1 MKPLSD
7 EEVKKLLPSLAEAA
21 RADQRTAQRF
31 VAPRIGILEETAS
44 RRHQFVFGRRGVGKS
59 TLVRKVESLDQGGPG
74 DVIFVD
80 IETLRGRPYPDVLIE
95 LLMAI
100 FEKLEARLKAKAGRV
115 DVKRSRRRARRK
127 VRKLT
132 ATMSKLRNEPQVAD
146 RIIKNLEAS
155 SRSTSGGG
163 GVDGKIKRFL
173 SLKMRRDSEKKRAR
187 EEIVESHVEVTKM
200 DGLQSAVVLVR
211 GAFADSQEH
220 LDDGPMLLVLDDFYH
235 VPYDA
240 QPDVLAYL
248 HQVVKNLEIYLKIVG
263 VRHRIQPFVED
274 DPPRGLQPGQDAGEV
289 SLDITL
295 ERFTAAQTFLESI
308 LNGICEPLQISLDD
322 LITDGGRR
330 RLVLGSGGVA
340 RDYLN
345 LTHQAIRISNER
357 NANQSRPH
365 NRIGAEDVNE
375 AAANLS
381 AQKQDD
387 LRRDA
392 STDADKLRDRLADI
406 VRFSLDVNKTNVLL
420 VEGPKLQEEDW
431 GKEIQALAD
440 LRLLHE
446 FGNLSDKRG
455 THRGRRFVGFTLDL
469 SNYTGTRSESITQIE
484 FWTREGKQAARN
496 ANLIYTPG
504 AADRDPKRP
513 LEKPVEGI
521 PEQTQKALENV
532 EWEQIDIFDQLP
544 GADQPNRPT
553 HEASGTS

>member
-1 MKPLSD
+1 
-7 EEVKKLLPSLAEAA
+7 
-21 RADQRTAQRF
+21 

-59 TLVRKVESLDQGGPG
+59 TLVRKVESLEKGGPG

-95 LLMAI
+95 LLI
-100 FEKLEARLKAKAGRV
+100 EILEKLEARLKAKARGL
-115 DVKRSRRRARRK
+115 DVNPSRRRARRK
-127 VRKLT
+127 VRELT
-132 ATMSKLRNEPQVAD
+132 ITMRQLRNEPQVAER
-146 RIIKNLEAS
+146 RIKDLEAN
-155 SRSTSGGG
+155 SRNTGIGG
-163 GVDGKIKRFL
+163 GVDGKLKRIL
-173 SLKMRRDSEKKRAR
+173 SFKLRRNSEKKRAHEDTR
-187 EEIVESHVEVTKM
+187 EAHVEVTKM
-200 DGLQSAVVLVR
+200 DGLQGAVVLIR
-211 GAFADSQEH
+211 DALGDSQKH
-220 LDDGPMLLVLDDFYH
+220 LDDGPVLLVLDDFYH

-248 HQVVKNLEIYLKIVG
+248 HQIVKNLEIYLKIVG

-295 ERFTAAQTFLESI
+295 ERFKAAQIFLESI
-308 LNGICEPLQISLDD
+308 LSGICTPLDVALDD
-322 LITDGGRR
+322 LLTDGGRR

-340 RDYLN
+340 RDYIN
-345 LTHQAIRISNER
+345 LTHQALRISNER

-381 AQKQDD
+381 AQKQED

-446 FGNLSDKRG
+446 IGNLSDKRG

-469 SNYTGTRSESITQIE
+469 SNYTGTRSEQITQIE

-504 AADRDPKRP
+504 ASERDPKRA
-513 LEKPVEGI
+513 EKRDKSAEISPD
-521 PEQTQKALENV
+521 V
-532 EWEQIDIFDQLP
+532 EWEQADIYDFLP
-544 GADQPNRPT
+544 AEDPPST
-553 HEASGTS
+553 KSGTSSDG